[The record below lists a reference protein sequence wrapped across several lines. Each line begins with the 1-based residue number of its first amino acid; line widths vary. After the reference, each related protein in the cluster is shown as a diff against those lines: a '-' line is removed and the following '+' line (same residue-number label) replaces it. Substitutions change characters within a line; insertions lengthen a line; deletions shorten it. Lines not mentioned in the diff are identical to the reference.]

1 MYKLIGF
8 LLLLFCGVANAQNL
22 VTNGSFEAYTSCPDN
37 LAQAHYSTGWR
48 MYHDGTSDYFN
59 CTTAPVATP
68 ANWAGYQV
76 ATQGTGYMGCITYSA
91 GNTYYREYI
100 ASTMLPMV
108 KGAKYEVS
116 MSVSLANNSGY
127 YSNNLGVWF
136 YDNGPSA
143 TISGNVSF
151 IPHTPQVTYSK
162 YSAVTDTTL
171 WVRLTDTFT
180 ADSAYDNLVIGGFGN
195 AASAFQ
201 GATNHGSGTI
211 DNSAYYLID
220 DIVVR
225 RINEIEILQI
235 DTSLCNRETL
245 AVPYK
250 LNYPQLFTPSNTF
263 TVQLSD
269 NTGSFNTPVNIGS
282 TTGNTSGT
290 ISCTIPAI
298 ITPGNKYRIRITAS
312 NQPITSA
319 DNGTDLT
326 IGILADSMKL
336 QANNPVCETATLN
349 LSAGFN
355 PSGTTY
361 TWSGANSFSA
371 STQTAAVNNVAQINA
386 GKYIVTANN
395 YGCVSKDSVTIIVN
409 PLPAKP
415 IAIFNNNVCE
425 GDSLK
430 LSVSTTAAGTTY
442 TWTGPNGYVNNNATA
457 ALANVTTSN
466 AGKYTI
472 AASLNNCTQYD
483 TANISIKPKP
493 LLPEISSNSPVLVGE
508 DIMLNLNNSQSG
520 VSYAWKGPAGFSL
533 SAANGIINNAALD
546 NKGPYTITAILNGCI
561 NANTLSVDVYTKE
574 TTDKFIL
581 YPSPN
586 DGNFF
591 IKSSYATNGNIVVNI
606 LNSRGRLAHTTT
618 LTVTNHQINTA
629 LNLKAY
635 LASGEYTLHFITAGN
650 ESVYKIVVIR

>member
-1 MYKLIGF
+1 MHKLFGF
-8 LLLLFCGVANAQNL
+8 LFLLFCGVANAQNL
-22 VTNGSFEAYTSCPDN
+22 VTNGSFEAYTSCPNN
-37 LAQAHYSTGWR
+37 LAQISYSNGWR

-59 CTTAPVATP
+59 CTTVPVATP
-68 ANWAGYQV
+68 ANWAGYQ
-76 ATQGTGYMGCITYSA
+76 AAAQGTAYMGCITYSA

-100 ASTMLPMV
+100 AGAMTPMV

-151 IPHTPQVTYSK
+151 IPQLPQIDYRK
-162 YSAVTDTTL
+162 YGAVTDTTL

-180 ADSAYDNLVIGGFGN
+180 ADSAYDNLVIGGYGN
-195 AASAFQ
+195 ATSAFQ
-201 GATNHGSGTI
+201 VATNHGNGTI

-225 RINEIEILQI
+225 RINEIEILNI
-235 DTSLCNRETL
+235 DTTLCNKEAFT
-245 AVPYK
+245 VPYK

-269 NTGSFNTPVNIGS
+269 NTGSFNAPVSIGS
-282 TTGNTSGT
+282 ITANTSGT
-290 ISCTIPAI
+290 ISCIIPAI
-298 ITPGNKYRIRITAS
+298 ITPGNKYRIRIVAS

-319 DNGTDLT
+319 DNGRDIV
-326 IGILADSMKL
+326 IGVLADSMKL

-349 LSAGFN
+349 LSTGFY
-355 PSGTTY
+355 PVGTMY
-361 TWSGANSFSA
+361 TWLGPNSFNA
-371 STQTAAVNNVAQINA
+371 STQTATINNVAQINA

-395 YGCVSKDSVTIIVN
+395 YGCVSKDSITIIVN

-415 IAIFNNNVCE
+415 IATFNNNICE

-430 LSVSTTAAGTTY
+430 LAVSNTAAGTTY
-442 TWTGPNGYVNNNATA
+442 TWTGPNGYVNNNTTATLPNTA
-457 ALANVTTSN
+457 TNN
-466 AGKYTI
+466 AGRYTI
-472 AASLNNCTQYD
+472 TAILNNCTQYD

-493 LLPEISSNSPVLVGE
+493 LLPEISSNSPVLIGE
-508 DIMLNLNNSQSG
+508 DIVLSLNNSQSG
-520 VSYAWKGPAGFSL
+520 VSYTWKGPASFSL

-546 NKGPYTITAILNGCI
+546 NKGPYTIMAILNGCI
-561 NANTLSVDVYTKE
+561 NSNTLSVDVYTKE
-574 TTDKFIL
+574 TTDKFTI

-586 DGNFF
+586 DGSFL
-591 IKSSYATNGNIVVNI
+591 IKCNYAANDNIALNI
-606 LNSRGRLAHTTT
+606 FNSLGRLVHTTT
-618 LTVTNHQINTA
+618 LTVINHQINTT

-635 LASGEYTLHFITAGN
+635 LASGEYTLHFVTVNN
-650 ESVYKIVVIR
+650 ESVYKIVVLR

>member
-8 LLLLFCGVANAQNL
+8 LLLLFCGAANAQNL

-48 MYHDGTSDYFN
+48 MYHNGTSDYFN

-68 ANWAGYQV
+68 ANWAGYQT
-76 ATQGTGYMGCITYSA
+76 AANGTAYMGFITYSA
-91 GNTYYREYI
+91 GNTHYREYI
-100 ASTMLPMV
+100 ASNITPMV

-136 YDNGPSA
+136 YDNGASA

-151 IPHTPQVTYSK
+151 IPQTPQIAYGK
-162 YSAVTDTTL
+162 YGAVTDTAL

-195 AASAFQ
+195 ATSAFQ
-201 GATNHGSGTI
+201 VATNHGSGTI

-220 DIVVR
+220 NIVVR
-225 RINEIEILQI
+225 RINEIEILNI
-235 DTSLCNRETL
+235 DTTLCNKETFT
-245 AVPYK
+245 VPYK

-269 NTGSFNTPVNIGS
+269 NTGIFNAPVSIGS
-282 TTGNTSGT
+282 ITGNTSGT
-290 ISCTIPAI
+290 INCTIPAVI
-298 ITPGNKYRIRITAS
+298 APGYKYRIRIVAS

-319 DNGTDLT
+319 DNGTDIV

-336 QANNPVCETATLN
+336 QANNPVCEMATLN

-361 TWSGANSFSA
+361 TWSGANNFNA
-371 STQTAAVNNVAQINA
+371 STQTTAVNNIAQINA

-395 YGCVSKDSVTIIVN
+395 YGCVSKDSITIIVN

-415 IAIFNNNVCE
+415 IAIFNNNICE

-430 LSVSTTAAGTTY
+430 LSVSIPTAGTTY
-442 TWTGPNGYVNNNATA
+442 TWTGPNGYANNNATA
-457 ALANVTTSN
+457 ALANATINN

-472 AASLNNCTQYD
+472 TASLNNCTQYD

-508 DIMLNLNNSQSG
+508 DIMLNLNNIQAD

-533 SAANGIINNAALD
+533 SATNGIINNAALD

-561 NANTLSVDVYTKE
+561 NSNTLSVDVYSKE
-574 TTDKFIL
+574 TTDKFTI

-586 DGNFF
+586 DGIVN
-591 IKSSYATNGNIVVNI
+591 IKSGYVSDGNISLNI
-606 LNSRGRLAHTTT
+606 FNSLGHLVYKTT
-618 LTVTNHQINTA
+618 LNTTNNQLNTT

-635 LASGEYTLHFITAGN
+635 LASGEYTLHFITPSN